1 MKKRRKKYKRGY
13 PNNPKVEIM
22 DKRIPF
28 STTMQ
33 RRTVLLINSL
43 AEELQVKRSVLVEE
57 IVLDFIKQLKNKN

>member
-1 MKKRRKKYKRGY
+1 
-13 PNNPKVEIM
+13 M